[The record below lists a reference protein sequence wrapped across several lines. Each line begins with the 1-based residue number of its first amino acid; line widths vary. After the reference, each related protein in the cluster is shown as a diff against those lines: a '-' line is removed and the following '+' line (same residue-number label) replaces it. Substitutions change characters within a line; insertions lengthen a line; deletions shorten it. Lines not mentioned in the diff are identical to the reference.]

1 MKSACV
7 IDDHHASRITL
18 VGLLK
23 QNGYAV
29 IGEASSGSE
38 AVSLTSRTAP
48 DVVLTAVG
56 LPDIDGI
63 QLARQIMEAH
73 PCPIVLLTGHD
84 DPATVER
91 ATRVGV
97 MAYLMKPLR
106 PNELRPAIEIAIARF
121 QEFVALQKEN
131 ENLKRTLEAR
141 KTIERAKGILMK
153 TQRLS
158 EAQAFAAIKRKSMDS
173 RKPMVEIARA
183 ILLAEDIAKGT
194 S

>member
-7 IDDHHASRITL
+7 IDDHHASRINL

-29 IGEASSGSE
+29 IGEASSGSQ

-48 DVVLTAVG
+48 DVVLMAVG

-63 QLARQIMEAH
+63 QLARKIMEAC
-73 PCPIVLLTGHD
+73 PCPIVLITGHD

-106 PNELRPAIEIAIARF
+106 ANELRPAIEIAIARF

-131 ENLKRTLEAR
+131 ENLKKTLEAR

-153 TQRLS
+153 TQRLT

-183 ILLAEDIAKGT
+183 ILLAEEIAKGT